1 MATSS
6 SLSLSFLL
14 FLDLSQSAR
23 HTKQLRYRKPPLT
36 SSKRG
41 SFGRIQRILV
51 PSVLARSK
59 ARSVVDGNGGIDGRA
74 VTQEDSG
81 EVEEQEAD
89 LSTEGTVQ
97 TRTIRS
103 MDSISLSIKE
113 PVYEV

>member
-6 SLSLSFLL
+6 SSSLSFLF
-14 FLDLSQSAR
+14 FLDLAQSAR
-23 HTKQLRYRKPPLT
+23 HTKHLHWKSPSA
-36 SSKRG
+36 SSKAG
-41 SFGRIQRILV
+41 SFGGIQRIIF
-51 PSVLARSK
+51 PSVITRSK
-59 ARSVVDGNGGIDGRA
+59 ARSVVNGNGGVDGRA
-74 VTQEDSG
+74 VTQKDLG

-89 LSTEGTVQ
+89 LSTEGIAQ